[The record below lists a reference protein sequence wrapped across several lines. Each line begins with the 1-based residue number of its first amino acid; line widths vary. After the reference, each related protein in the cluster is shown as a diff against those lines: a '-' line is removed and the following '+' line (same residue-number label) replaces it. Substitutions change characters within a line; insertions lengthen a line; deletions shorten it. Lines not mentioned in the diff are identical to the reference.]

1 MTEQKAIEDI
11 QRLSG
16 LCKFGGDCMSCDICY
31 RAVPMAI
38 EALEK
43 QGSYEQ
49 ILWERDIAIKQLE
62 DIGLSFGEKTDRVK
76 EALEKQA
83 GIERALKRLE
93 EKLSQKHKLMLREDR
108 DEIRYFYEMQMLKEA
123 IEILKEEVG

>member
-1 MTEQKAIEDI
+1 MTNQEAIELLDNLVGMI
-11 QRLSG
+11 EDNQNSDYDKAFKMG
-16 LCKFGGDCMSCDICY
+16 
-31 RAVPMAI
+31 I
-38 EALEK
+38 EALGK

-83 GIERALKRLE
+83 GIERALERLDKE
-93 EKLSQKHKLMLREDR
+93 SNFFHGEPMGTLQKSYYCRGIEK
-108 DEIRYFYEMQMLKEA
+108 A
-123 IEILKEEVG
+123 IEIIKEEVG